1 MNTTNISRAKWPPPS
16 MFAEVDDDIKI
27 SGTIEPIHF
36 VKKPNKAKL
45 LEELFQRYKSKMKHS
60 DSKSYSEFKR
70 RIAEDESASLAT
82 CESKKKSNWFKKI
95 FGV

>member
-1 MNTTNISRAKWPPPS
+1 MNIKNIYVKKWD
-16 MFAEVDDDIKI
+16 E
-27 SGTIEPIHF
+27 GNEPIDYVDTRKIDP

-45 LEELFQRYKSKMKHS
+45 LEELFQRYKSKMKYS

-70 RIAEDESASLAT
+70 KIAEDESAILTTS
-82 CESKKKSNWFKKI
+82 EPKQKSSWFNKI